1 MTVKEVFDLRR
12 QGRVEEAY
20 EAIRPMYA
28 AHKGRYTTLC
38 MFWTAS
44 DVFKLRMDKG
54 RTDEAEKIFLA
65 LQRML
70 PRVQEIERQLQEE
83 RGTKAENGDTDSAR
97 AFMDYAS
104 HRLKGDECAPRFD
117 RCEALSGTPNLSRG
131 SGSTDENPKD
141 TTAPSGASVFSR
153 GRQPT
158 DTEPDHT
165 SEPRR
170 GDTPSVETEPETEI
184 SILQTAR
191 QALSTDEKE
200 LNIAKNSHFSI
211 PEDSPLVLL
220 PADEKDEGNAP
231 QQVVDVHSVSGL
243 TPMQRI
249 VLGLVAANPGSDLS
263 SIAHGLGL
271 PPQMVE
277 PYLAALTSRGLI
289 TLIPTNTSSGYL
301 VKST

>member
-1 MTVKEVFDLRR
+1 
-12 QGRVEEAY
+12 
-20 EAIRPMYA
+20 MYA

-38 MFWTAS
+38 MFWVAS

-83 RGTKAENGDTDSAR
+83 RGTKAEEGDTDSAR

-131 SGSTDENPKD
+131 STPADLKSREAI
-141 TTAPSGASVFSR
+141 APSGASVFSR
-153 GRQPT
+153 GRKPT

-165 SEPRR
+165 IEPRR
-170 GDTPSVETEPETEI
+170 GDTLSVETEPETEN
-184 SILQTAR
+184 SILLPAP

-200 LNIAKNSHFSI
+200 LNIAKNPQFSTS
-211 PEDSPLVLL
+211 EDTPLVLL
-220 PADEKDEGNAP
+220 HADEKDEGEAP
-231 QQVVDVHSVSGL
+231 QQVIDVHAVPDL
-243 TPMQRI
+243 IPMQRI
-249 VLGLVAANPGSDLS
+249 VLGFIAANPGSTFP

-271 PPQMVE
+271 PPQLIE
-277 PYLAALTSRGLI
+277 PHLVALTDRGLI
-289 TLIPTNTSSGYL
+289 THASTGYF
-301 VKST
+301 VKQ

>member
-12 QGRVEEAY
+12 QGRIEEAY

-83 RGTKAENGDTDSAR
+83 RGSKAEEGDTDSAR

-131 SGSTDENPKD
+131 STPADLKSREAI
-141 TTAPSGASVFSR
+141 APSGASVFSR
-153 GRQPT
+153 GRKTT

-170 GDTPSVETEPETEI
+170 GDTPSEKTEPETEI
-184 SILQTAR
+184 SIFLPAR

-200 LNIAKNSHFSI
+200 LNIAKNPQFSTS
-211 PEDSPLVLL
+211 EDTPLVLL
-220 PADEKDEGNAP
+220 PTDEKDEGEAP
-231 QQVVDVHSVSGL
+231 QQVIDVHSVLGL

-249 VLGLVAANPGSDLS
+249 VLGFIAANPGSTLP

-271 PPQMVE
+271 PPQSVE
-277 PYLAALTSRGLI
+277 PHIVALTDRGLV
-289 TLIPTNTSSGYL
+289 TQASTGYF
-301 VKST
+301 VKQ